1 MDKLNTELFDTI
13 HEFDTSKI
21 PNEEMIEAKKKL
33 GIEFERKKT
42 IDENFNITI
51 KKFSE

>member
-21 PNEEMIEAKKKL
+21 PNEEMIEAKKKYLEQYL
-33 GIEFERKKT
+33 GI
-42 IDENFNITI
+42 ILI
-51 KKFSE
+51 